1 MTYDELIDEQNALE
15 VDLEYLETELTDMD
29 NNAEFETHEYEHLHE
44 EINDIVNELARIE
57 RDLQDM
63 GH

>member
-29 NNAEFETHEYEHLHE
+29 NNAEIDTPEYEQLQE
-44 EINDIVNELARIE
+44 EINDVVNDLSRIE
-57 RDLQDM
+57 RELQVMDQ
-63 GH
+63 